1 MLPLFS
7 RKSVDYF
14 TFRRGGCIKQPPYKM
29 Y

>member
-1 MLPLFS
+1 MLRLFS

-14 TFRRGGCIKQPPYKM
+14 TFRSEGCIKQPPYKM